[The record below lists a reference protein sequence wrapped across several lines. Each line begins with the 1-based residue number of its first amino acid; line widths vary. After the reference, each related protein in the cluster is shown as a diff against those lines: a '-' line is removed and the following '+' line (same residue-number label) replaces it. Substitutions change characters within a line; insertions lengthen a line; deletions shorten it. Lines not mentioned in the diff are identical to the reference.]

1 MLNEKVLFTTL
12 KSNFDNVINY
22 TDRKIDASLPCK
34 KKLIKTITVKKSDFT
49 TIDGYSIAILDYSMG
64 LEEDYIYEAKYN
76 NRINTN
82 YQFGY
87 SPMDNNKVAATLV
100 ILSNIGEADVFILD
114 KLKFD
119 LINGGDPVYDANSA
133 AIISGNA
140 LDLTLYIYS
149 LKTLSNKFLDPD
161 LIVKNSLT
169 VGNRKTDSN
178 IGLYSTATGDH
189 TEASGECSYAGGYN
203 TIASGD
209 RSHAEGYNTKALE
222 HYSHAEGSNT
232 EASGLA
238 SHAEGESTIASGD
251 YSHVEGYNTKASSNS
266 SHAEGEYTTASG
278 YRSHAEGFN
287 TKASSNSSHAEGEY
301 TTASGYRSHAEG
313 YHTTASKSNS
323 HAEGE
328 YTTASWDN
336 SHAEG
341 YYTKA
346 SGDSSHAEG
355 GYTLASSN
363 YQHVQGKFNIEDT
376 NNTYAHIVGNGSG
389 TNTRSNAHTLDWN
402 GNAWFAGNVY
412 IGGSKQDE
420 GKELVTKDY
429 VNDAIEASN
438 AIKDGITLRDQ
449 ITGYNYILQIRN
461 GILTTVSVPNEI
473 KIKTNPTKLEY
484 YAGDRFDI
492 SGIELELIDANGES
506 SIVNDIENI
515 SVVPEYVEEE
525 TNSVTIKY
533 NFYGFELYVD
543 VPVIVS
549 AFDPA
554 VVLADFEY
562 TSNSDGTYTITGW
575 KQTLNGVS
583 STELIIPDNNKI
595 IL

>member
-251 YSHVEGYNTKASSNS
+251 YSHVEGY
-266 SHAEGEYTTASG
+266 
-278 YRSHAEGFN
+278 N